1 MRSAVEVKAAEV
13 KATEVKAELHTEVLA
28 SVTVAEAE
36 VVIMESMGLNG
47 SVVMITSCTIGRQ
60 SVQQGGGKRQGG

>member
-1 MRSAVEVKAAEV
+1 MEVKAAEV

-36 VVIMESMGLNG
+36 VVIMESMGLQNG
-47 SVVMITSCTIGRQ
+47 GVAMITSCTKGRQ
-60 SVQQGGGKRQGG
+60 SERQGGGKRQGG